1 MPRSNQKKKR
11 QWLSIP
17 GLIIKSVNKPM
28 AVIQSPS
35 SKMVVQRAIA
45 SADKHGLHLSQG
57 RSNPGLGNCAF
68 EACIYNV
75 NDRIIFHERY
85 TQSIDYYRRIWATD
99 FENRSYSDPLLNNG
113 YSRETWHDG
122 WNQMKES
129 GKYEVEH
136 FGDLIIPAIA
146 CGLRKIILIFNT
158 NPNVAHD
165 PISVID
171 PSAYCVHPSTSIPVI
186 VGYNGVHFE
195 SLHTIDDADIRRSMD
210 IVTEYKNGTYQFTH
224 NDLPDLIKLNKNIM
238 PINVAETNTDNEVDK
253 IDIQVEEVIEIEE
266 LEISPPPIQKKSHTK
281 G

>member
-17 GLIIKSVNKPM
+17 GLIIKSVNINKSI

-75 NDRIIFHERY
+75 NDRITFHERY

-171 PSAYCVHPSTSIPVI
+171 PSA
-186 VGYNGVHFE
+186 
-195 SLHTIDDADIRRSMD
+195 
-210 IVTEYKNGTYQFTH
+210 
-224 NDLPDLIKLNKNIM
+224 
-238 PINVAETNTDNEVDK
+238 
-253 IDIQVEEVIEIEE
+253 
-266 LEISPPPIQKKSHTK
+266 
-281 G
+281 